1 MPSQILHTLFGEDI
15 ISGLYRRLEKEFGPR
30 FGLLADKALEK
41 ISRDYRS
48 AFVLGCQGPDIF
60 YHNQRRRPVALE
72 YGSLLHRR
80 GYGIFTAGLLKM
92 GLPDSPP
99 DEDDIRNQ
107 RREKVMNALGCYAL
121 GFMTH
126 AVLDRHCHPYI
137 VYRTERKYHG
147 FFERIIDVL
156 MLKELRQRDIASW
169 DQNGVLAEICEDPP
183 PGLKELIARA
193 LAAAFP
199 EKVGRDKKLSQR
211 IDNTFA
217 DCADFYRL
225 TAPQSTAM
233 SEQSK
238 DTNRVLSV
246 FGIQSLACLFPEKL
260 PAEIDFLNLNHAPWH
275 YPYSSPNSPRRPE
288 ADTRS
293 FPDLYADALDAGIN
307 TLAPC
312 IFQYLDTGIFP
323 IAEAAHNIGNLNLS
337 IQDEH
342 GKPCAPNLTDPFP
355 LGDVLRAQGELRG
368 M

>member
-15 ISGLYRRLEKEFGPR
+15 ISGLHRRLEEEFGPR

-41 ISRDYRS
+41 ISRDYHS

-60 YHNQRRRPVALE
+60 YHNQKRRPVALE

-80 GYGIFTAGLLKM
+80 GYGNFTAGLLKM
-92 GLPDSPP
+92 GLPDTPP
-99 DEDDIRNQ
+99 DDDDIRKQ
-107 RREKVMNALGCYAL
+107 RSEKVMNALGCYAL

-137 VYRTERKYHG
+137 VYRAERRYHG

-169 DQNGVLAEICEDPP
+169 DQNAVLVEICENPP

-199 EKVGRDKKLSQR
+199 ENVSRDKKLAQR

-217 DCADFYRL
+217 DCADFYAL
-225 TAPQSTAM
+225 TAPRRTAM
-233 SEQSK
+233 STQSPSA
-238 DTNRVLSV
+238 NSALLA
-246 FGIQSLACLFPEKL
+246 FNIQSLAYVYPEKL
-260 PAEIDFLNLNHAPWH
+260 PVNIDFLNLNHAPWY
-275 YPYSSPNSPRRPE
+275 YPYSSPLSPRAPE

-293 FPDLYADALDAGIN
+293 FLELYAAALDAGIN

-323 IAEAAHNIGNLNLS
+323 IPEAAQNIGNLNLS

-342 GKPCAPNLTDPFP
+342 GKPCAPNLSDPFP

-368 M
+368 I